1 MVYTVFRKE
10 MYMKRLLHISDLS
23 HTYEDYKGSRQILK
37 NLSFDIYES
46 EFIAI
51 VGPKD
56 CGKSTLLSIIAGLIR
71 PTSGRILIHEKKP
84 ETANINMGYLFQ
96 KEHLLQCKTP
106 FRNLAVGLEFHH
118 SFNDGS
124 YLLLNRYLE
133 TYGLIA
139 FKDFEMIAPVTEES
153 SSKTVLIKN
162 LLLEPDFLLLDD
174 PFTTLCNSVS
184 DTQKKNLWELL
195 KKENKTVLFVTD
207 NINDAAEM
215 ADRILI
221 LSHSPATLQRTIM

>member
-1 MVYTVFRKE
+1 MIYTFFRKE

-37 NLSFDIYES
+37 NISFDIYES
-46 EFIAI
+46 EFVAI

-56 CGKSTLLSIIAGLIR
+56 CGKSTLLSIIAGLIT
-71 PTSGRILIHEKKP
+71 PTSGRILIHEKNP
-84 ETANINMGYLFQ
+84 ETANVNIGYLFQ

-118 SFNDGS
+118 SFNNGS

-139 FKDFEMIAPVTEES
+139 FKDFEMIGLDTEEN

-174 PFTTLCNSVS
+174 PFSILCNTIP
-184 DTQKKNLWELL
+184 DIQKKNLWKLL

-221 LSHSPATLQRTIM
+221 FSQAPAVLQRTIM

>member
-1 MVYTVFRKE
+1 MN
-10 MYMKRLLHISDLS
+10 RLLHISDLS
-23 HTYEDYKGSRQILK
+23 HTYEDYKGSQQILK
-37 NLSFDIYES
+37 NISFDIYES
-46 EFIAI
+46 EFVAI
-51 VGPKD
+51 VGPKN
-56 CGKSTLLSIIAGLIR
+56 CGKSTLLSIIAGLIT
-71 PTSGRILIHEKKP
+71 PTSGRILIHEKNP
-84 ETANINMGYLFQ
+84 ETANVNIGYLFQ

-118 SFNDGS
+118 NFNNGS

-139 FKDFEMIAPVTEES
+139 FKDFDMVALDTEEKT
-153 SSKTVLIKN
+153 SKTALIKN

-174 PFTTLCNSVS
+174 PFSILCNTIP
-184 DTQKKNLWELL
+184 DTQKKNLWKLL
-195 KKENKTVLFVTD
+195 KNENKTVLFVTD

-221 LSHSPATLQRTIM
+221 LSQAPAVLQRTIM